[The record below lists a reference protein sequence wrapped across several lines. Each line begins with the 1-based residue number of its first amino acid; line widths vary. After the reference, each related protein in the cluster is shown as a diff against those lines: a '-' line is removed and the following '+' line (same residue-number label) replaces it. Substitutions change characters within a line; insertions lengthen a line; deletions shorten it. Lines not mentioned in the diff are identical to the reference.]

1 MNETSRLGFPLFR
14 VAVLAL
20 AGGGT
25 SGHSVAVEGQ
35 TDPAKS
41 RFIYECIF
49 EYQILQRA
57 DILISVKIV
66 LGGTTITRPILRRAD
81 ILNINEKFLG
91 DNTIT
96 WPILQRADI

>member
-20 AGGGT
+20 AGCGT

-41 RFIYECIF
+41 RFIYEYMF
-49 EYQILQRA
+49 EY
-57 DILISVKIV
+57 
-66 LGGTTITRPILRRAD
+66 
-81 ILNINEKFLG
+81 
-91 DNTIT
+91 
-96 WPILQRADI
+96 PILQRADMTRCMVI